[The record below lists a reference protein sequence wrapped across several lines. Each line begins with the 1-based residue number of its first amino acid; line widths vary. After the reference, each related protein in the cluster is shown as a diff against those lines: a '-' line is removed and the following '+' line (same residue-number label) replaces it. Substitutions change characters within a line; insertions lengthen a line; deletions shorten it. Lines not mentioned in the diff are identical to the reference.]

1 MNPSSR
7 GRASATSPERIG
19 IGSVFSVW
27 QGRLRSFLR
36 YGAVGALAACLD
48 LTVFFL
54 LSVWLNVW
62 YLFAH
67 SVSRGLGG
75 MVNFTLNRAWTFG
88 HRGPA
93 GRWPDLRR
101 FAIVYLFSYCGSSGL
116 LSFFHEVVQLGPVSA
131 KLVAE
136 GTMFIFNFLALRA
149 WAFRGAVPSRT
160 PLRPYGAVPRA
171 DRRSLTR

>member
-1 MNPSSR
+1 
-7 GRASATSPERIG
+7 
-19 IGSVFSVW
+19 VFSIW
-27 QGRLRSFLR
+27 EGPLRSFLR
-36 YGAVGALAACLD
+36 YGVVGALAACLD
-48 LTVFFL
+48 VTVFFL

-93 GRWPDLRR
+93 GRWPHLTR

-116 LSFFHEVVQLGPVSA
+116 LWFFHEAVQLGPMSA

-149 WAFRGAVPSRT
+149 WAFRGAAPST
-160 PLRPYGAVPRA
+160 ASLRPYGAASHA
-171 DRRSLTR
+171 DWRSLRR

>member
-1 MNPSSR
+1 M
-7 GRASATSPERIG
+7 G

-27 QGRLRSFLR
+27 QGPLRSFLR

-67 SVSRGLGG
+67 TVSRGLGG

-88 HRGPA
+88 HRGPT
-93 GRWPDLRR
+93 GRWPHLTR

-149 WAFRGAVPSRT
+149 WAFRDAAPST
-160 PLRPYGAVPRA
+160 ELLRPYGAASRA
-171 DRRSLTR
+171 DGRSLRR